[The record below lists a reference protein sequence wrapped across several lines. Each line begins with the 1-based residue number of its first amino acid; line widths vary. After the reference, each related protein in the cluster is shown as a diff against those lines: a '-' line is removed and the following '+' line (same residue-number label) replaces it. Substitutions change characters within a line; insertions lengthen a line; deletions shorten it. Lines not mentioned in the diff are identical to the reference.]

1 MTKAN
6 KTQLQIINIITIFNY
21 LYITKKQIMKIVKLS
36 LLIILTIQ
44 ISACSELQQVVN
56 SLPQEG
62 LSNEQIASG
71 LKEAL
76 NKGIDKEVTKLMAPD
91 GFYKDQMVKILLP
104 QDLQKVDKTLR
115 DLGMGQLADQGLLLL
130 NRAASDAVKEAKP
143 IFVEAITTMSFA
155 DAKNILLGGQTA
167 ATDYLQQKTSAQLYQ
182 KFSPQVQ
189 KSLHKVK
196 ADEVWTKIINKY
208 NQIPFVNQ
216 VNPDLTDYVTQKAM
230 EGVFKKVAV
239 EEQKIRTDFNER
251 TSALL
256 KKVFAL
262 QDNHNK

>member
-1 MTKAN
+1 
-6 KTQLQIINIITIFNY
+6 
-21 LYITKKQIMKIVKLS
+21 MKIIKITFLFVLALQLGS
-36 LLIILTIQ
+36 C
-44 ISACSELQQVVN
+44 AELQQVVN
-56 SLPQEG
+56 TLPQEG
-62 LSNEQIASG
+62 LSNQQIASG

-104 QDLQKVDKTLR
+104 EDLQKVDKTLR

-143 IFVEAITTMSFA
+143 IFVEAITTMSFD
-155 DAKNILLGGQTA
+155 DAKNILLGGKTA
-167 ATDYLQQKTSAQLYQ
+167 ATDYLKQKTANQLYQ

-189 KSLHKVK
+189 KSLHKVN
-196 ADEVWTKIINKY
+196 ADQVWADIITKY
-208 NQIPFVNQ
+208 NQIPFVTK
-216 VNPDLTDYVTQKAM
+216 VNPDLTDYVTNKAM
-230 EGVFKKVAV
+230 DGVFVKVAV

-251 TSALL
+251 TSDLL

-262 QDNHNK
+262 QDGNK

>member
-1 MTKAN
+1 M
-6 KTQLQIINIITIFNY
+6 
-21 LYITKKQIMKIVKLS
+21 KQIRIA
-36 LLIILTIQ
+36 LLLLLTLNLT
-44 ISACSELQQVVN
+44 ACSELQQVVN

-62 LSNEQIASG
+62 LSNAQIASG

-104 QDLQKVDKTLR
+104 ADLQKVDQTLR
-115 DLGMGQLADQGLLLL
+115 DIGLSQLADQGLLLL

-143 IFVEAITTMSFA
+143 IFVEAITTMTFD

-167 ATDYLQQKTSAQLYQ
+167 ATDYLKQKTGSQLYQ

-189 KSLHKVK
+189 QSLHKVN
-196 ADEVWTKIINKY
+196 ADKVWNDIITRY
-208 NQIPFVNQ
+208 NQIPFVTK
-216 VNPDLTDYVTQKAM
+216 VNPDLTDYVTTKAM

-251 TSALL
+251 TSDLL

-262 QDNHNK
+262 QDNK